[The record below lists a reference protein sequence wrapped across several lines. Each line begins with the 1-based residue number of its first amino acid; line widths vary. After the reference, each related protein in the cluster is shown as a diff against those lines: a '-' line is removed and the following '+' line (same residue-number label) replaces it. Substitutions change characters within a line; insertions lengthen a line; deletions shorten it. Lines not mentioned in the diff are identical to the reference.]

1 MSFFSGLWR
10 NSYVLS
16 RFRNHARNL
25 FQQEPNLVFVLYP
38 LEEDAIFK
46 QIWIHQTTNLSKRK
60 QEVRIVTSMCR
71 RQLLQSAAPNAM
83 LNIILIKR
91 HQSQYCFV
99 TRSSKLAFCHT
110 IAVMSRGYYLAS
122 TASHRTVAIK
132 VVFILMNMFLITFH
146 KQNIYTTMHH
156 TFLCYNLSSY
166 FTHYLIVAKLTNTS
180 FLTPCHAI
188 ASQFAKKN

>member
-1 MSFFSGLWR
+1 
-10 NSYVLS
+10 
-16 RFRNHARNL
+16 
-25 FQQEPNLVFVLYP
+25 
-38 LEEDAIFK
+38 
-46 QIWIHQTTNLSKRK
+46 
-60 QEVRIVTSMCR
+60 MCR

-122 TASHRTVAIK
+122 TAGHRTVAIK

-156 TFLCYNLSSY
+156 TVLCYNLSSY
-166 FTHYLIVAKLTNTS
+166 FTHYLIVAKLTNTL
-180 FLTPCHAI
+180 FLTPYHAV
-188 ASQFAKKN
+188 ASHLQRRLMVSPWIVFGTGNHLLHNLFYAKAWIFYKYSMANL